1 MKDAEEIVLRNKMAE
16 EQLIPRGIVDERL
29 LGVFRRVPRH
39 IFVPNVRLADAY
51 GDFPLSVGGG
61 QTISQPYIVA
71 LMTQL
76 LNLKANEKILE
87 IGTGSGY
94 QTSILADLTKE
105 VYSVERIAVLA
116 ETARSRLGEL
126 GYKNVRIRVGDGTE
140 GWDEFAPYDGIIVTA
155 GAPAIPAPLVE
166 QLAEGGRMVI
176 PVGDTFSQMLKV
188 VKRSA
193 GEVITEDISGC
204 MFVPLIG
211 KYGWRRE

>member
-1 MKDAEEIVLRNKMAE
+1 MIESEAVILRNKMVD
-16 EQLIPRGIVDERL
+16 EQLIPRGIVDERVL
-29 LGVFRRVPRH
+29 DAFRKVPRH
-39 IFVPNVRLADAY
+39 SFVSDRNLFNAY
-51 GDFPLSVGGG
+51 GDFPLPVGEG

-71 LMTQL
+71 LMTQI
-76 LNLKANEKILE
+76 LNLKVNSKVLE

-94 QTSILADLTKE
+94 QTSILAELAGG
-105 VYSVERIAVLA
+105 VYSVERIDVLA
-116 ETARSRLGEL
+116 ERARLRLEES
-126 GYKNVRIRVGDGTE
+126 GYKNVRVKVGDGTE

-204 MFVPLIG
+204 VFVPLIG
-211 KYGWRRE
+211 RYGWRKE